1 MSSRTELHEAI
12 DELSDEQVDLV
23 KKTVEDLLRQSD
35 DEALRQALMKI
46 PGIQIGKEVDPE
58 RKQFVPIK
66 VEGELVSEQLIRDR

>member
-1 MSSRTELHEAI
+1 MSSRKELHEAI
-12 DELSDEQVDLV
+12 DELSDEQVELV

-46 PGIQIGKEVDPE
+46 PGIRIGKEVDPE